1 MRKER
6 GDKPDWSE
14 NGAVQVKQQ
23 IQSEY
28 WSIVYYSLLISISSF
43 LVSSIWQD
51 RTSTLDKGDEVTV
64 DPGDKSIPGSLEAV
78 EGSFFAIVEVGSR
91 ETGSDVTYTVRMEDG
106 KSCEVLRQHLRRRRW
121 YRIAFLQVT
130 NDKKHDCCSS
140 QTFADRRLRF
150 FQI

>member
-1 MRKER
+1 VIEFLDETEASFKNFTPHSYLIEQSKTADHECER
-6 GDKPDWSE
+6 NAVPGMIRDKSGWSE

-64 DPGDKSIPGSLEAV
+64 EPDDKSIPGSLEAV
-78 EGSFFAIVEVGSR
+78 EGSFFAIVEGGS
-91 ETGSDVTYTVRMEDG
+91 
-106 KSCEVLRQHLRRRRW
+106 
-121 YRIAFLQVT
+121 
-130 NDKKHDCCSS
+130 
-140 QTFADRRLRF
+140 
-150 FQI
+150 